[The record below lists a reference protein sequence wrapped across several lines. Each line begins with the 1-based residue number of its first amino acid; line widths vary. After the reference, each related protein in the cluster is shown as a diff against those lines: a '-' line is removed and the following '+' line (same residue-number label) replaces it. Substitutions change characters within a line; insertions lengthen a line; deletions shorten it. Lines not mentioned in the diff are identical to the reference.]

1 MLKYALIGLAIF
13 LVVPLTKILAAD
25 TKDAPPTITWEKTF
39 EGATTKAKSAGKPIL
54 LDFFSP
60 AWTGCKTLGAVTY
73 PDATVIDYINKNF
86 IPLQVNV
93 QSGSDL
99 LGKYRAFWTPTI
111 IILDSQG
118 TEYYRFNG
126 FLPPDEFI
134 PQLQF
139 GLGFMSL
146 EKQDYKVAS
155 SQFKALVDKY
165 PKSDIAPEAQYW
177 FGVSEYKSAHN
188 LDALLNAWKKLRKDY
203 PNSIWAKK
211 VAFIK
216 EWLFLRFGWRTAI
229 A

>member
-1 MLKYALIGLAIF
+1 MG
-13 LVVPLTKILAAD
+13 T
-25 TKDAPPTITWEKTF
+25 
-39 EGATTKAKSAGKPIL
+39 
-54 LDFFSP
+54 
-60 AWTGCKTLGAVTY
+60 VTY
-73 PDATVIDYINKNF
+73 PDAAVIDYINTNF
-86 IPLQVNV
+86 IPLQINV

-99 LGKYRAFWTPTI
+99 LVKYRAFWTPTI

-146 EKQDYKVAS
+146 EKQDYKAAS
-155 SQFKALVDKY
+155 PLLKTVVEKF

-188 LDALLNAWKKLRKDY
+188 VDALLNAWKRLKKDY

-211 VAFIK
+211 VSFVK
-216 EWLFLRFGWRTAI
+216 E
-229 A
+229 